1 MTARAQPPARTI
13 NDFAKELAQK
23 LNPYLATG
31 LEAKDIEW
39 IIVEAMQAE
48 MSRRR

>member
-1 MTARAQPPARTI
+1 MSPTTKGERSI
-13 NDFAKELAQK
+13 NDFARELAQK
-23 LNPYLATG
+23 LGPYLATG

-48 MSRRR
+48 MRKR